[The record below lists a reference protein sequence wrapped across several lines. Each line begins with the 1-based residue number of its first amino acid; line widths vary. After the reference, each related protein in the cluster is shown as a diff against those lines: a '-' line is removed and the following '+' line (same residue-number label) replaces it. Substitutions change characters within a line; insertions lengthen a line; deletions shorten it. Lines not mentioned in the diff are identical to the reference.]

1 MMLLVRDLTVRYG
14 QFTALNGLSFTVD
27 EGEWLMIAGPNGAG
41 KSTALSA
48 IAQSETYTGDV
59 LINGEN
65 IKKLKPSERA
75 RRVGVL
81 SQNNFVGYGFSVEE
95 VVELGLYSVNSTQ
108 VRTPNNTQV
117 RAQNNMSDCAPNN
130 MSDRAPN
137 NMSDRAS
144 GHSYQGGGTDPLT
157 DALRLVGMEEQRAQ
171 SVLTLSGG
179 ELQRTFLAQV
189 LVQDPSLLLLDEPTN
204 HLDLIYQK
212 QIFKL
217 VSEWLKTPGRAVVS
231 VVHDLSLAKKY
242 GTKAILMDRGTLRAQ
257 GAAKEILNK
266 ENLDAVYRMDVYE
279 WMHDLHRVWED

>member
-1 MMLLVRDLTVRYG
+1 MMLEVKDLTVRYG
-14 QFTALNGLSFTVD
+14 SFTALSGLSFTVD

-48 IAQSETYTGDV
+48 IAQSETYTGEV

-65 IKKLKPSERA
+65 IKKLKAAERA

-95 VVELGLYSVNSTQ
+95 VVELGLYSVRSRTHSDTQ
-108 VRTPNNTQV
+108 VRTPDSTQV
-117 RAQNNMSDCAPNN
+117 RSHTPKDMSDCD
-130 MSDRAPN
+130 S
-137 NMSDRAS
+137 S
-144 GHSYQGGGTDPLT
+144 HSYQSTDPLT
-157 DALRLVGMEEQRAQ
+157 EALKLVGMEEQRAQ

-189 LVQDPSLLLLDEPTN
+189 LVQDPDILLLDEPTN

-212 QIFKL
+212 QIFRL

-242 GTKAILMDRGTLRAQ
+242 GTKALLMDHGTLKAQ

-266 ENLDAVYRMDVYE
+266 ENLDAVYQMDVYE
-279 WMHDLHRVWED
+279 WMHDLHRVWKE

>member
-1 MMLLVRDLTVRYG
+1 MMLCVKDLTVRYG
-14 QFTALNGLSFTVD
+14 SFTALSGLSFTVD

-41 KSTALSA
+41 KSTALAA
-48 IAQSETYTGDV
+48 IAQSTPYTGEV
-59 LINGEN
+59 LINGED
-65 IKKLKPSERA
+65 IKKLKPAERA

-95 VVELGLYSVNSTQ
+95 VVELGLYSRSHDGSRSVAATGREEGHYEKNDISNEERLTQ
-108 VRTPNNTQV
+108 
-117 RAQNNMSDCAPNN
+117 
-130 MSDRAPN
+130 
-137 NMSDRAS
+137 
-144 GHSYQGGGTDPLT
+144 
-157 DALRLVGMEEQRAQ
+157 ALKLVGMESQRTQ

-189 LVQDPSLLLLDEPTN
+189 LVQDPDILLLDEPTN

-242 GTKAILMDRGTLRAQ
+242 GTNALLMDHGALKAQ
-257 GAAKEILNK
+257 GLASEILNK
-266 ENLDAVYRMDVYE
+266 ENLDCVYQMDVYQ
-279 WMHDLHRVWED
+279 WMHDLHSVWED